1 MMYGSAL
8 LWMHPLLAGDS
19 AALLRAGKGRRN
31 SFTNICLREGPGICI
46 FPEPALA
53 HLPAF
58 LAFPSCPADKS
69 MFPEPVLQL
78 PIFSV
83 FFPDL

>member
-1 MMYGSAL
+1 MVYGSFL
-8 LWMHPLLAGDS
+8 PRMPQLLAGDS
-19 AALLRAGKGRRN
+19 TAILRAGKGRRN
-31 SFTNICLREGPGICI
+31 SFHNICLREGPGICI

-69 MFPEPVLQL
+69 TFPEPVLQL

>member
-1 MMYGSAL
+1 MVYGSFL
-8 LWMHPLLAGDS
+8 PWMPLLPAGDS
-19 AALLRAGKGRRN
+19 AALLGAGKGRRN
-31 SFTNICLREGPGICI
+31 SFRNICLREGPGICI
-46 FPEPALA
+46 FPEPAFA

-58 LAFPSCPADKS
+58 LAFPSCTADKS
-69 MFPEPVLQL
+69 TFPEPVLQL